1 MIGPSRGYGNWGQYD
16 ALRPM
21 LKITSTRGARS
32 KNTLIKILIIGHRDW
47 LSSLILSFLVLFIII
62 RLFIIVTVEV
72 VIIFIN
78 LSEQGTNKLN
88 SQLASSRESNPG
100 HVGRM
105 RVLAVERQQFLLNYN
120 PQREG
125 DFK

>member
-1 MIGPSRGYGNWGQYD
+1 M
-16 ALRPM
+16 
-21 LKITSTRGARS
+21 
-32 KNTLIKILIIGHRDW
+32 KILIIGHRDW
-47 LSSLILSFLVLFIII
+47 LSCLIFSFLVLFIII
-62 RLFIIVTVEV
+62 FIIVTVEV

-88 SQLASSRESNPG
+88 SQLASSRESNSG

-120 PQREG
+120 PQGEG